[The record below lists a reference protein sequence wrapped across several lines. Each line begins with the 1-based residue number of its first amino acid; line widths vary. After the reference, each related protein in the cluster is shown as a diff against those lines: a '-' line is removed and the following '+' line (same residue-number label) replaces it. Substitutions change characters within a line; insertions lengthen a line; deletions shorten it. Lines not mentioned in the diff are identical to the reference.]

1 MPVLRHR
8 QRIMFTLDPRLSKD
22 SHLIART
29 HNCQIRLMDDSRFC
43 WLLLIPEQAD
53 LAELHDL
60 DEGDFAQISQ
70 LTQQLGAMLAKH
82 KAADKINSAAIGNI
96 VRQLHIHII
105 ARHEDDP
112 LWPGPVWG
120 TKAIGYEKDA
130 LAAEITA
137 LQALIAAL

>member
-1 MPVLRHR
+1 
-8 QRIMFTLDPRLSKD
+8 MFTLDPRLSKD
-22 SHLIART
+22 SYLITRT

-60 DEGDFAQISQ
+60 DESDYATISQ
-70 LTQQLGAMLAKH
+70 LTQQLGAMLAKY

-105 ARHEDDP
+105 ARHEDDRFTP
-112 LWPGPVWG
+112 IRSG
-120 TKAIGYEKDA
+120 ARRR
-130 LAAEITA
+130 
-137 LQALIAAL
+137 

>member
-60 DEGDFAQISQ
+60 DESDYATISQ

-120 TKAIGYEKDA
+120 TQAIGYEKAA